1 MKLLYLFSLSLAII
15 GSLNWGLVGLLN
27 FDLVKAI
34 FGEESLL
41 TKTIYMLVGVAGIV
55 LACISLL
62 GLAIAMKT
70 AT

>member
-34 FGEESLL
+34 FGEESVL
-41 TKTIYMLVGVAGIV
+41 TKTVYVLVGVAGII
-55 LACISLL
+55 LACFTIL
-62 GLAIAMKT
+62 GAIAMNT